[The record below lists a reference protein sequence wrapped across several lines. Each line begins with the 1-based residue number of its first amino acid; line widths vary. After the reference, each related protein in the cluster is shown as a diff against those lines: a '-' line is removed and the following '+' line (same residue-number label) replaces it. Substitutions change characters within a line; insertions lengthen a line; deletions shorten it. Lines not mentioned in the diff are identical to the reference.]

1 MYYRAPLFRLHTY
14 HNQQIG
20 HNFLKRHDYKG
31 CFFELY
37 VFLVK
42 RGMNAYAY
50 RKLEKIGFA

>member
-1 MYYRAPLFRLHTY
+1 MYYRAPLIRLDTY
-14 HNQQIG
+14 HNQHLVTIILKK
-20 HNFLKRHDYKG
+20 HNYKG